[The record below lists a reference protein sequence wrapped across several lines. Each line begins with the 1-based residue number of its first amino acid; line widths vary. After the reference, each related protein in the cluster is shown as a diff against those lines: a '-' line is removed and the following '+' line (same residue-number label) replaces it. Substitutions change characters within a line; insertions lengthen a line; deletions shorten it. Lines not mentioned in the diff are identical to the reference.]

1 MSATLDS
8 SLFSDYFGGKAP
20 CVKFPGRTFPVT
32 ELYLE
37 HALEMTG
44 AVSLLNERVIS
55 TPESDSFT

>member
-55 TPESDSFT
+55 TP